1 MQDRSARHDIEEEQ
15 KLERNFKKNVFAGKT
30 TFVGIVMS
38 DPGGVPTISE
48 GQVTQNNFKAV
59 KVLIEG
65 IDDSFIDPQELIN
78 STSDASKRGQ
88 IFNNVIGGLLTAYP
102 DSELRN
108 ADPNPAFQMGCR
120 VELKFY
126 DQGPQSDHHGKMRGL
141 RYVKVLNS
149 SDSRYSSLAGE
160 FGSLGGSAF
169 STGEAP
175 SLNSS
180 FGSFASLEQALDFN
194 TPKTPT
200 KGPGAVSVTQIAN
213 YITNPTEPV
222 VGSGVP
228 SAGTNALAEIT
239 RWAGRKENDLG
250 VKPFLDQYWDNVIE
264 SGDTWFKNT
273 WTPTGTAWS
282 AAFISYVLRG
292 TSFKGAG
299 SHLRYFKKNGN
310 TRSWNL
316 FTLLKPATIKAQ
328 LGDVLGY
335 DGHSDI
341 VYKIEGN
348 KAHLAGGNM
357 SDTAKEVKVLNLSGG
372 NYIIGQTKGYELL
385 LKKT

>member
-1 MQDRSARHDIEEEQ
+1 MSESIFSKYFRSMQDRSARHDIEEEQ

-160 FGSLGGSAF
+160 FGSFGSSAF
-169 STGEAP
+169 GVGNDQPLSLTGDYE
-175 SLNSS
+175 
-180 FGSFASLEQALDFN
+180 
-194 TPKTPT
+194 
-200 KGPGAVSVTQIAN
+200 
-213 YITNPTEPV
+213 V
-222 VGSGVP
+222 VGSRKKSDLDPAAQRIMTEFENAVKLKDSTIPVVYTSTYRSLGKQVQIEFNNVKRSTMGETWYRKTYRMTAAREEMLANYLANPNNLEKCIQLNVPLLTSKSSHNKRFGADVSTVVLPWSQALILEQTAIQFVSDKKFTFAKWELQSEKSSPQNRERRKNGGGGV
-228 SAGTNALAEIT
+228 
-239 RWAGRKENDLG
+239 
-250 VKPFLDQYWDNVIE
+250 
-264 SGDTWFKNT
+264 SGEHIH
-273 WTPTGTAWS
+273 
-282 AAFISYVLRG
+282 ISINP
-292 TSFKGAG
+292 AG
-299 SHLRYFKKNGN
+299 S
-310 TRSWNL
+310 
-316 FTLLKPATIKAQ
+316 
-328 LGDVLGY
+328 D
-335 DGHSDI
+335 
-341 VYKIEGN
+341 
-348 KAHLAGGNM
+348 
-357 SDTAKEVKVLNLSGG
+357 SGQ
-372 NYIIGQTKGYELL
+372 Y
-385 LKKT
+385 